1 MADPLPIIPLP
12 SLLTIASPPPAS
24 THQPSFTRALP
35 FTPPP
40 PQAGISFQGCLPRC
54 PPSPNPNPNPNPNS
68 NPNPNPNQAGIS
80 FQGCLYSF
88 VFCLL
93 VFAWSAYEA
102 AQTPLCVLTL
112 TSMALATAYFMMART
127 KQVEIWGD

>member
-1 MADPLPIIPLP
+1 MHETVDGMLEEFEKVWPIL
-12 SLLTIASPPPAS
+12 
-24 THQPSFTRALP
+24 F
-35 FTPPP
+35 
-40 PQAGISFQGCLPRC
+40 
-54 PPSPNPNPNPNPNS
+54 PPSPCHRSSPSPHPHQPPLAS
-68 NPNPNPNQAGIS
+68 QASPGPYPPRLHPHQAGIS

-112 TSMALATAYFMMART
+112 TSMALATAYFMIART
-127 KQVEIWGD
+127 KEVEIQGD